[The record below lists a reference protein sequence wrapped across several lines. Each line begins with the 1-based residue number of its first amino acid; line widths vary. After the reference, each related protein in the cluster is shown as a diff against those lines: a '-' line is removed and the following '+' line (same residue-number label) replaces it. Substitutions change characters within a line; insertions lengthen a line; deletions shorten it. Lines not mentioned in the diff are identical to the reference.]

1 MRFSFGKYK
10 GREIQDIYNS
20 DPKYLIWLATEFL
33 NYTASKAKE
42 IEHIKSLVANDIKE
56 ILVKEVVLK
65 ERRKVVY
72 EPIINI
78 FGGSCMKKALKRG
91 TEISQWCQSIV
102 YSLRDG
108 SKISLRA
115 QEIIT
120 DMCGKGSGRRNSNA
134 YKTTYATVFNAFQL
148 ANQVDKHNYS
158 HDSSNHHE
166 HQIHQSN

>member
-1 MRFSFGKYK
+1 
-10 GREIQDIYNS
+10 
-20 DPKYLIWLATEFL
+20 
-33 NYTASKAKE
+33 
-42 IEHIKSLVANDIKE
+42 
-56 ILVKEVVLK
+56 
-65 ERRKVVY
+65 
-72 EPIINI
+72 
-78 FGGSCMKKALKRG
+78 MKKALKRG

-102 YSLRDG
+102 DSLRDG

-148 ANQVDKHNYS
+148 ANQVDNHNYS